1 MEQQITEGIMLGM
14 QNTGSWHNNINNWIG
29 ISVRENVCN
38 ISKKR
43 KKSCFLNFQKKKRL
57 KT

>member
-14 QNTGSWHNNINNWIG
+14 QNRGSWHNNINNWIG

-43 KKSCFLNFQKKKRL
+43 KKSCFL
-57 KT
+57 